1 MLRKIFSFIALKHG
15 WPSALAYIRCLHDL
29 LIALSETPD
38 TADWRAVTIH
48 AQIGGKDNTNTVCF
62 SYKLF
67 TRKTGKFFVC
77 ETLIQTPLTADEL
90 KTDLTEAID
99 ITAEAREFFDL
110 KGMI

>member
-38 TADWRAVTIH
+38 TADWRAFTVH
-48 AQIGGKDNTNTVCF
+48 AQIGGKENTICF
-62 SYKLF
+62 RCKLF

-99 ITAEAREFFDL
+99 ITAEARELFDL
-110 KGMI
+110 KG